1 MRLLDAAAVFLLAAP
16 AFAQEKLSMEEA
28 VRRAVLRS
36 VTSIVAEQEIV
47 RAQGILQEDRAQSL
61 PTIGLNGAYTRFDR
75 DRVLAGGTSATG
87 TPTTSR
93 YQITAN
99 ANLTVP
105 LIAPQR
111 WLFWSHAADQ
121 VDIAR
126 LSAEDARRQVAV
138 LTARLYLGVMAQHRL
153 VQIDTQARDAAKA
166 HLDDAHARYEV
177 GSGNRLD
184 EVRAGQELA
193 TDESALALAQS
204 NLVRAMEALGSL
216 VGEEGPVDVQDNL
229 MLPEPQS
236 EVRAMEDAQSLRP
249 DVRAQKERAEAARR
263 VLRDSYADYLPLL
276 QGVVQPFY
284 QHPATVT
291 TPETG
296 WQASLVLS
304 IPLFDGGARYGLRR
318 ERSALYEE
326 SKAQLEG
333 LLRQARSDV
342 RTAFEAVRRADES
355 VRSAREAARLAH
367 EGLDMTMLAY
377 HEGATNDLEVVDAQ
391 RRARDADTAGLV
403 AEDTARQAR
412 VDLLSAT
419 GRFP

>member
-1 MRLLDAAAVFLLAAP
+1 MRLLDAAALFLLAAP

-28 VRRAVLRS
+28 VRRAVVRS
-36 VTSIVAEQEIV
+36 VSSIVAEQEIV

-61 PTIGLNGAYTRFDR
+61 PTIGLNGTYTRFDSAR
-75 DRVLAGGTSATG
+75 NAPPSKNQLA
-87 TPTTSR
+87 
-93 YQITAN
+93 AN
-99 ANLTVP
+99 ANITIP

-121 VDIAR
+121 VNVAK
-126 LSAEDARRQVAV
+126 LSAEDARREVAV

-166 HLDDAHARYEV
+166 HLEDAHARYEV

-193 TDESALALAQS
+193 TDESALALARS
-204 NLVRAMEALGSL
+204 SLVRAMEALGAL

-249 DVRAQKERAEAARR
+249 DIRAQKERAGAARR

-284 QHPATVT
+284 QHPAPT
-291 TPETG
+291 TAPSETG

-318 ERSALYEE
+318 ERSALFEE

-342 RTAFEAVRRADES
+342 RTAFESVRRADES

-367 EGLDMTMLAY
+367 EALDMTMLAY